1 MTASE
6 VFEAVTGSGS
16 SDFAMLVA
24 ILNRRGAWCLI
35 GGLAVNCY
43 VEPVYTLDADIVVAA
58 SELSA
63 IKGDLI
69 HAGFSVEEFPHSLN
83 ATMPKSDLRIQF
95 TLDSRYQ
102 GFVKNTKIQEVLDQQ
117 VPVASLENI
126 VTGKIWAWS
135 DERRRL
141 SKCKK
146 DELYTPEDFTDEHRM
161 IAETT
166 RQFIDNEVIPHID
179 ELEKHD
185 WKLARELVRKAA
197 DLGLIGANIPEEYG
211 GLGLDQTSGA
221 LVGENI
227 GRCASF
233 ATTLGAESG
242 IGLLP
247 IIYFGT
253 EAAKEKYLPRIASG
267 ELITAYALTEAG
279 SGSDAMAAKATAR
292 LSDDGTHYVLNGE
305 KMFITNGGFADIFIV
320 FAKVDGDK
328 FSAFIVER
336 QEGLSPGAEEHKMG
350 IKGSSTTPL
359 VLADAK
365 APLENLLGEIGKGHK
380 IAFNTLNIGRF
391 KLGAMCIGGM
401 KLMLHESIRYANERQ
416 QFGKSISSFGAIK
429 SKLGEMAI
437 RTWVGEAMIYR
448 TLGMIETAIGDTTD
462 PDAKRRAIE
471 EYSAECSIIKVALS
485 EYCDYLADEM
495 VQIFGG
501 YGYSADY
508 PAERAYRDSRINR
521 IFEGTNE
528 INRML
533 IPGRLMKSALSGRLA
548 LLPAAQALMDEI
560 LTPQMAGFDYDEG
573 LLAAE
578 EKLAKNAKKVGLM
591 TLGTAAQKYMMKL
604 GDQQEIL
611 IGIADVIM
619 DAYAME
625 SAILRARKLAAS
637 AGEEAAA
644 RYVDMTRVFCND
656 AVERIEARAKNTL
669 AGMTDGDELRT
680 LLAALRRFTKLTPVN
695 TIAARQRI
703 ADVMIVANKYVY

>member
-1 MTASE
+1 MSAVVEQKQIVKGGAFLIEERTA
-6 VFEAVTGSGS
+6 
-16 SDFAMLVA
+16 
-24 ILNRRGAWCLI
+24 
-35 GGLAVNCY
+35 
-43 VEPVYTLDADIVVAA
+43 
-58 SELSA
+58 
-63 IKGDLI
+63 
-69 HAGFSVEEFPHSLN
+69 
-83 ATMPKSDLRIQF
+83 
-95 TLDSRYQ
+95 
-102 GFVKNTKIQEVLDQQ
+102 
-117 VPVASLENI
+117 
-126 VTGKIWAWS
+126 
-135 DERRRL
+135 DEIF
-141 SKCKK
+141 
-146 DELYTPEDFTDEHRM
+146 TPEDFTEEHRM

-166 RQFIDNEVIPHID
+166 RQFIDNEVMPHID

-185 WKLARELVRKAA
+185 WALARRLVQKAA
-197 DLGLIGANIPEEYG
+197 DLGLISANIPEEYG

-253 EAAKEKYLPRIASG
+253 EAAKQKYLPKIASG

-292 LSDDGTHYVLNGE
+292 LSEDGTHYILNGE

-328 FSAFIVER
+328 FSAFIVEK
-336 QEGLSPGAEEHKMG
+336 QEGVTPGAEEHKMG

-359 VLADAK
+359 VLTDAK
-365 APLENLLGEIGKGHK
+365 APVENLLAEVGKGHK

-401 KLMLHESIRYANERQ
+401 KLMIHESVRYANERQ

-429 SKLGEMAI
+429 SKIAEMAI
-437 RTWVGEAMIYR
+437 RTWVGESMTYR
-448 TLGMIETAIGDTTD
+448 TLGMIEAAITD
-462 PDAKRRAIE
+462 PNDPNAKLKAIE

-485 EYCDYLADEM
+485 EYCDFVADEM
-495 VQIFGG
+495 VQIYGG
-501 YGYSADY
+501 YGYSAHY

-533 IPGRLMKSALSGRLA
+533 IPGRLMKAALSGNLA

-560 LTPQMAGFDYDEG
+560 LTPQMASFDDDEG
-573 LLAAE
+573 VLATE
-578 EKLAKNAKKVGLM
+578 QKLAQNAKKVALM

-611 IGIADVIM
+611 LGIADIIM

-625 SAILRARKLAAS
+625 SAILRAQKLAAS
-637 AGEEAAA
+637 EGEAAAA
-644 RYVDMTRVFCND
+644 RYIDMTRVFCND

-669 AGMTDGDELRT
+669 AGMSEGDELRT
-680 LLAALRRFTKLTPVN
+680 LLAALRRFTKLTPMN
-695 TIAARQRI
+695 TIVARQRV
-703 ADVMIVANKYVY
+703 ADVLIEANKWAY

>member
-1 MTASE
+1 
-6 VFEAVTGSGS
+6 
-16 SDFAMLVA
+16 
-24 ILNRRGAWCLI
+24 
-35 GGLAVNCY
+35 
-43 VEPVYTLDADIVVAA
+43 
-58 SELSA
+58 
-63 IKGDLI
+63 
-69 HAGFSVEEFPHSLN
+69 
-83 ATMPKSDLRIQF
+83 
-95 TLDSRYQ
+95 
-102 GFVKNTKIQEVLDQQ
+102 
-117 VPVASLENI
+117 
-126 VTGKIWAWS
+126 
-135 DERRRL
+135 
-141 SKCKK
+141 
-146 DELYTPEDFTDEHRM
+146 
-161 IAETT
+161 
-166 RQFIDNEVIPHID
+166 
-179 ELEKHD
+179 
-185 WKLARELVRKAA
+185 
-197 DLGLIGANIPEEYG
+197 
-211 GLGLDQTSGA
+211 LDQTSGA

-253 EAAKEKYLPRIASG
+253 EAAKQKYLPKIASG
-267 ELITAYALTEAG
+267 EVITAYALTEAG

-292 LSDDGTHYVLNGE
+292 LSEDGTHYILNGE

-328 FSAFIVER
+328 FSAFIVEK
-336 QEGLSPGAEEHKMG
+336 QDGLSPGAEEHKMG
-350 IKGSSTTPL
+350 VKGSSTTPL

-365 APLENLLGEIGKGHK
+365 APVENLLGEIGKGHK
-380 IAFNTLNIGRF
+380 ISFNTLNIGRF

-448 TLGMIETAIGDTTD
+448 TLGMIEDAIGDD
-462 PDAKRRAIE
+462 PNDLEAKMRAIE

-495 VQIFGG
+495 VQIYGG

-548 LLPAAQALMDEI
+548 LLPAAQALMDEV
-560 LTPQMAGFDYDEG
+560 LSPQLGGFDDDDTT
-573 LLAAE
+573 LAVE
-578 EKLAKNAKKVGLM
+578 QKLAQNAKKVALM

-611 IGIADVIM
+611 MGIADVIM
-619 DAYAME
+619 DTYAME
-625 SAILRARKLAAS
+625 TAVLRARKLAETQSEKAS
-637 AGEEAAA
+637 A
-644 RYVDMTRVFCND
+644 RYLDMTRVFCND

-669 AGMTDGDELRT
+669 AGMSEGDELRT
-680 LLAALRRFTKLTPVN
+680 LLAALRRFTKLTPMN

-703 ADVMIVANKYVY
+703 ADEMIAANRYSY

>member
-1 MTASE
+1 MS
-6 VFEAVTGSGS
+6 AVVEQKQVVQGGAFMI
-16 SDFAMLVA
+16 SD
-24 ILNRRGAWCLI
+24 R
-35 GGLAVNCY
+35 
-43 VEPVYTLDADIVVAA
+43 T
-58 SELSA
+58 
-63 IKGDLI
+63 
-69 HAGFSVEEFPHSLN
+69 
-83 ATMPKSDLRIQF
+83 T
-95 TLDSRYQ
+95 
-102 GFVKNTKIQEVLDQQ
+102 QE
-117 VPVASLENI
+117 I
-126 VTGKIWAWS
+126 F
-135 DERRRL
+135 
-141 SKCKK
+141 
-146 DELYTPEDFTDEHRM
+146 TPEDFTEEHRM

-166 RQFIDNEVIPHID
+166 RQFIDGEVIPHID
-179 ELEKHD
+179 ELEKHN
-185 WKLARELVRKAA
+185 WKLARELVKKAA

-253 EAAKEKYLPRIASG
+253 EAAKQKYLPKIASG

-292 LSDDGTHYVLNGE
+292 LSEDGTHYILNGE

-365 APLENLLGEIGKGHK
+365 APLENLLGEVGKGHK

-448 TLGMIETAIGDTTD
+448 TLGMIEDAIGDTTD
-462 PDAKRRAIE
+462 PDAKMRAIE

-485 EYCDYLADEM
+485 EYCDFLADEM

-533 IPGRLMKSALSGRLA
+533 IPGRLMKSALSGKLA
-548 LLPAAQALMDEI
+548 LLPAAQALMDEV
-560 LTPQMAGFDYDEG
+560 LTPQMASFDDDEG

-578 EKLAKNAKKVGLM
+578 TKLAKNAKKVGLM
-591 TLGTAAQKYMMKL
+591 TLGTAAQKYMMTL

-611 IGIADVIM
+611 IGIADIIM

-625 SAILRARKLAAS
+625 SAILRTQKLAAS
-637 AGEEAAA
+637 QGEEAAA

-669 AGMTDGDELRT
+669 AGMSEGDELRT

-703 ADVMIVANKYVY
+703 ADVMIAANRYVY

>member
-1 MTASE
+1 MS
-6 VFEAVTGSGS
+6 AV
-16 SDFAMLVA
+16 VEKKQVV
-24 ILNRRGAWCLI
+24 RGGAFMI
-35 GGLAVNCY
+35 
-43 VEPVYTLDADIVVAA
+43 EDRT
-58 SELSA
+58 
-63 IKGDLI
+63 
-69 HAGFSVEEFPHSLN
+69 
-83 ATMPKSDLRIQF
+83 T
-95 TLDSRYQ
+95 
-102 GFVKNTKIQEVLDQQ
+102 QE
-117 VPVASLENI
+117 I
-126 VTGKIWAWS
+126 F
-135 DERRRL
+135 
-141 SKCKK
+141 
-146 DELYTPEDFTDEHRM
+146 TPEDFTEEHRM

-185 WKLARELVRKAA
+185 WKLARELVGKAA

-233 ATTLGAESG
+233 AATLGAESG

-253 EAAKEKYLPRIASG
+253 EAAKAKYLPKIASG
-267 ELITAYALTEAG
+267 EVITAYALTEAG

-292 LSDDGTHYVLNGE
+292 LSEDGTHYILNGE

-365 APLENLLGEIGKGHK
+365 APLENLLGEVGKGHK

-448 TLGMIETAIGDTTD
+448 TLGMIEDAIGDD
-462 PDAKRRAIE
+462 PKDLEAKMRAIE

-533 IPGRLMKSALSGRLA
+533 IPGRLMKSALSGKLA

-560 LTPQMAGFDYDEG
+560 LTPQIMGFDDDDG

-578 EKLAKNAKKVGLM
+578 TKLAKNAKKVGLM
-591 TLGTAAQKYMMKL
+591 TLGTAAQKYMMTL

-611 IGIADVIM
+611 IGIADIIM

-625 SAILRARKLAAS
+625 SAILRTQKLAAVQ
-637 AGEEAAA
+637 GEEAAA
-644 RYVDMTRVFCND
+644 RYIDMTRVFCND

-669 AGMTDGDELRT
+669 AGMAEGDELRT

-695 TIAARQRI
+695 TIVARQRI
-703 ADVMIVANKYVY
+703 ADVMIEANRYVY

>member
-1 MTASE
+1 MS
-6 VFEAVTGSGS
+6 AVVEQKQIVNG
-16 SDFAMLVA
+16 
-24 ILNRRGAWCLI
+24 GAFMI
-35 GGLAVNCY
+35 
-43 VEPVYTLDADIVVAA
+43 EDR
-58 SELSA
+58 
-63 IKGDLI
+63 
-69 HAGFSVEEFPHSLN
+69 
-83 ATMPKSDLRIQF
+83 TM
-95 TLDSRYQ
+95 
-102 GFVKNTKIQEVLDQQ
+102 QE
-117 VPVASLENI
+117 I
-126 VTGKIWAWS
+126 F
-135 DERRRL
+135 
-141 SKCKK
+141 
-146 DELYTPEDFTDEHRM
+146 TPEDFTEEHRM

-166 RQFIDNEVIPHID
+166 RQFIDNEVIPHIG

-185 WKLARELVRKAA
+185 WKLARELVHKAA
-197 DLGLIGANIPEEYG
+197 ELGLIGANIPEAYG

-253 EAAKEKYLPRIASG
+253 EAAKANYLPRIASG
-267 ELITAYALTEAG
+267 EIITAYALTEAG

-292 LSDDGTHYVLNGE
+292 LSEDGTHYILNGE

-365 APLENLLGEIGKGHK
+365 APVENLLGEVGKGHK

-448 TLGMIETAIGDTTD
+448 TLGMIEDAIGQD
-462 PDAKRRAIE
+462 PNDLEAKMRAIE

-533 IPGRLMKSALSGRLA
+533 IPGRLMKSALAGKLA

-560 LTPQMAGFDYDEG
+560 LSPQPLGFDDDEG

-578 EKLAKNAKKVGLM
+578 TKLAKNAKKVGLM
-591 TLGTAAQKYMMKL
+591 TLGTAAQKYLMTL

-611 IGIADVIM
+611 IGIADIIM

-625 SAILRARKLAAS
+625 SAILRTQKLAAS
-637 AGEEAAA
+637 QGEDAAA
-644 RYVDMTRVFCND
+644 RYIDMTRVFCND
-656 AVERIEARAKNTL
+656 AVERIDARAKNTL
-669 AGMTDGDELRT
+669 AGMAEGDELRT

-695 TIAARQRI
+695 TIVARQRI
-703 ADVMIVANKYVY
+703 ADVMIAANKYGY

>member
-1 MTASE
+1 MS
-6 VFEAVTGSGS
+6 AV
-16 SDFAMLVA
+16 
-24 ILNRRGAWCLI
+24 
-35 GGLAVNCY
+35 
-43 VEPVYTLDADIVVAA
+43 VEQKKL
-58 SELSA
+58 
-63 IKGDLI
+63 IKGGAFLI
-69 HAGFSVEEFPHSLN
+69 EERTP
-83 ATMPKSDLRIQF
+83 
-95 TLDSRYQ
+95 
-102 GFVKNTKIQEVLDQQ
+102 
-117 VPVASLENI
+117 
-126 VTGKIWAWS
+126 
-135 DERRRL
+135 DEIF
-141 SKCKK
+141 
-146 DELYTPEDFTDEHRM
+146 TPEDFTEEHRM

-166 RQFIDNEVIPHID
+166 RQFIDNEVIPRID

-185 WKLARELVRKAA
+185 WKLARELVGKAA
-197 DLGLIGANIPEEYG
+197 DLGLVGANIPEEYG

-227 GRCASF
+227 GRSASF

-253 EAAKEKYLPRIASG
+253 EAAKQKYLPKIAAG

-292 LSDDGTHYVLNGE
+292 LSEDGTQYILNGE
-305 KMFITNGGFADIFIV
+305 KMWITNGGFADIFIV

-336 QEGLSPGAEEHKMG
+336 QPGLTSGAEEHKMG
-350 IKGSSTTPL
+350 IKGSSTTAL
-359 VLADAK
+359 VLSDVRT
-365 APLENLLGEIGKGHK
+365 PVENLLGEVGKGHK
-380 IAFNTLNIGRF
+380 IAFNILNIGRF

-401 KLMLHESIRYANERQ
+401 KLMVHESMRYANERH

-429 SKLGEMAI
+429 SKLAEQAI
-437 RTWVGEAMIYR
+437 RTWVGESMIYR
-448 TLGMIETAIGDTTD
+448 TLGMIEAGIGAV
-462 PDAKRRAIE
+462 DAKDMDARLRAIE
-471 EYSAECSIIKVALS
+471 EYAAECSIIKVALS
-485 EYCDYLADEM
+485 EYCDYVADEM
-495 VQIFGG
+495 VQIYGG

-548 LLPAAQALMDEI
+548 LLPAAQALMDEV
-560 LTPQMAGFDYDEG
+560 LSPQMGGFDDDDTT
-573 LLAAE
+573 LAAE
-578 EKLAKNAKKVGLM
+578 QKLAQNAKKVALM

-611 IGIADVIM
+611 MGIADMIM
-619 DAYAME
+619 DTYAME
-625 SAILRARKLAAS
+625 SAILRARKLVES
-637 AGEEAAA
+637 QGEEASA
-644 RYVDMTRVFCND
+644 RYIDMTRVFCND

-669 AGMTDGDELRT
+669 AGMSEGDELRT
-680 LLAALRRFTKLTPVN
+680 LLAALRRFTKLQPMN

-703 ADVMIVANKYVY
+703 ADEMIAANKYVY